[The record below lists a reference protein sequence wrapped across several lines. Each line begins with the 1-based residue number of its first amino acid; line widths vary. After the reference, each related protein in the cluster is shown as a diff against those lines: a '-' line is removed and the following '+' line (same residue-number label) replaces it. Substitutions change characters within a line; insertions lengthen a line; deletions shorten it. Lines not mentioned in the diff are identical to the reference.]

1 MFDFEHPNEPDMD
14 RAIGVSCLNFGP
26 MIGTKFTFGLENGI
40 VVTGSRK
47 ARTNVEK
54 LSVRFNAHFGEV
66 KSVDRNVFNPLVFVT
81 IGDWR
86 ARVWIEDTREDCLVS
101 TPYVSFSCNIHYP
114 CYIIFYIF
122 NWNCYFKCRI

>member
-1 MFDFEHPNEPDMD
+1 MFDFENPNEPNVD

-26 MIGTKFTFGLENGI
+26 MVGTMFMFGLENGV

-66 KSVDRNVFNPLVFVT
+66 KSVDRNVFNPLMFVT

-86 ARVWIEDTREDCLVS
+86 ARVWVEDTREDCLVS
-101 TPYVSFSCNIHYP
+101 TPYVSFP
-114 CYIIFYIF
+114 VIFTTPVQGGKEVSF
-122 NWNCYFKCRI
+122 SPLRG